1 MGSNPPSL
9 PYRYIPVCYI
19 LYAFDKTYS
28 GMLKLGILN
37 LEVDM
42 VVAVCDSCLMIAE
55 EEGVPEGEESMVM
68 REMGSEVAD
77 HLCDQIESDGDIQCA
92 CACHPR
98 KRSASWRGKAKDLTP
113 EAIQETYQAL
123 WSTPRHNYLDTD
135 GKPLVG

>member
-1 MGSNPPSL
+1 M
-9 PYRYIPVCYI
+9 
-19 LYAFDKTYS
+19 A
-28 GMLKLGILN
+28 
-37 LEVDM
+37 
-42 VVAVCDSCLMIAE
+42 VAVCESCLEVADE
-55 EEGVPEGEESMVM
+55 EVAPDISSV
-68 REMGSEVAD
+68 REMSSLMIDMGAELAD

-98 KRSASWRGKAKDLTP
+98 KRSAVWRGKAKDLTP